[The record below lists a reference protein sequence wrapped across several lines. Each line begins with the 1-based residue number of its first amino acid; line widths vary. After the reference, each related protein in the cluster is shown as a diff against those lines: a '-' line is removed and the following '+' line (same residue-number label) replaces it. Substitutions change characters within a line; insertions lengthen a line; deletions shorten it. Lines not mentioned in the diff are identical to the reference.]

1 MNAVID
7 LSAFQ
12 NLRLRG
18 GFTIVRLR
26 ITDEP
31 LIDAIAREA
40 VARTAIV
47 GDEFYITIRGGL
59 TDKEL
64 SVTLYHEI
72 LEAMT
77 VASDNPP
84 TNVRMFN
91 ERDFE
96 RAAYRAH
103 EEFGE
108 ASPTTIDLMLQS
120 HGFR

>member
-1 MNAVID
+1 VR
-7 LSAFQ
+7 
-12 NLRLRG
+12 RLRTTVIG
-18 GFTIVRLR
+18 
-26 ITDEP
+26 
-31 LIDAIAREA
+31 RE
-40 VARTAIV
+40 
-47 GDEFYITIRGGL
+47 FKITIRGGL
-59 TDKEL
+59 TEEEL

-96 RAAYRAH
+96 RAAYRGH

-108 ASPTTIDLMLQS
+108 ASPATIDLMLQS